1 MPAVISL
8 FDNIEQEEVLAL
20 YTANHWSSAEKPVQL
35 LAALRNSHALV
46 TARVSGTLVGIGNAI
61 SDGHLVAYFP
71 HLLVHPDFQGQG
83 IGRQMMQTLLAKY
96 QGYHQLM
103 LVADGQALDF
113 YRRLGFARAGQT
125 EPMWIYAGHDH

>member
-8 FDNIEQEEVLAL
+8 SDSIEQEEVLAL
-20 YTANHWSSAEKPVQL
+20 YTANHWSSAEKPAQL
-35 LAALRNSHALV
+35 LAALRNSHTLV
-46 TARVSGTLVGIGNAI
+46 TARISGTLVGIGNAI

>member
-8 FDNIEQEEVLAL
+8 SDNIEQEEVLAL

-35 LAALRNSHALV
+35 LAGLRNSHALV

-83 IGRQMMQTLLAKY
+83 IGRQMMQALLAKY